1 MPRGQPMIF
10 ASDILEARIATLQAK
25 LKEAKA
31 RDALLDDLYKFVKK
45 HKYEASDV
53 RAVARRIDKEN
64 EAVKGPKPVKSRK
77 ALHPPATATG
87 GPKPTDVLSA
97 KELEAIKA
105 HWALVRRAQAA
116 GKSPATVTKPPA
128 AQIALAKYWKERS
141 RLKRL
146 RKAAQ
151 R

>member
-10 ASDILEARIATLQAK
+10 AADILEQRIAALQAK

-31 RDALLDDLYKFVKK
+31 RDALLNDLYKFVKK
-45 HKYEASDV
+45 NKYEAMDV

-64 EAVKGPKPVKSRK
+64 GAIKAAKPVKSRN
-77 ALHPPATATG
+77 ALHPAKTE
-87 GPKPTDVLSA
+87 GPKPADVLSA
-97 KELEAIKA
+97 AELDAIKV
-105 HWALVRRAQAA
+105 HWSLVRRAQAA
-116 GKSPATVTKPPA
+116 GKKADTVPKTPLAKV
-128 AQIALAKYWKERS
+128 ALAKYWKERS

-146 RKAAQ
+146 KKAAQ